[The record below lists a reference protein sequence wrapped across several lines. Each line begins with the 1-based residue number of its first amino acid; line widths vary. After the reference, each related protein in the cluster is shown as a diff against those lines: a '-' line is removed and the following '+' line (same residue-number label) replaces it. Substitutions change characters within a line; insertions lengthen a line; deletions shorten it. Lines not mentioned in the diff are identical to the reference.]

1 MMTEQRTHWI
11 AWGGIWL
18 AGISV
23 LLVAVNIVLAL
34 LNAHTQTEVAAR
46 QQFIA
51 DGPQYNAVGEALV
64 HSLDAAVAATNDQ
77 ALVAM
82 MERHGLH
89 PAPAAATKRTR

>member
-1 MMTEQRTHWI
+1 MMTEQRTRWL

-23 LLVAVNIVLAL
+23 LLVVVNIVLAL
-34 LNAHTQTEVAAR
+34 FNAGTQAEVAAR

-51 DGPQYNAVGEALV
+51 DGPQYNAIGEALV
-64 HSLDAAVAATNDQ
+64 RSLDAAVASTNDQ
-77 ALVAM
+77 VLIAM

-89 PAPAAATKRTR
+89 PAPAATKRTR

>member
-1 MMTEQRTHWI
+1 MMTERHTRWI

-51 DGPQYNAVGEALV
+51 DGPQYNAIGEALV
-64 HSLDAAVAATNDQ
+64 HSLDGAAAATNDQ
-77 ALVAM
+77 ALIAM

-89 PAPAAATKRTR
+89 PAPATPPKKTR